1 MAGFRICSIGG
12 ALLLLLAGLA
22 HPVAAQ
28 AECEDPDLSG
38 PERLT
43 RADQPNR
50 RNRTFWRLETTSR
63 SM

>member
-1 MAGFRICSIGG
+1 MASFRHCSIGG
-12 ALLLLLAGLA
+12 ALLLFLAGLA
-22 HPVAAQ
+22 HPVAVQ
-28 AECEDPDLSG
+28 TEYEDPDLNG